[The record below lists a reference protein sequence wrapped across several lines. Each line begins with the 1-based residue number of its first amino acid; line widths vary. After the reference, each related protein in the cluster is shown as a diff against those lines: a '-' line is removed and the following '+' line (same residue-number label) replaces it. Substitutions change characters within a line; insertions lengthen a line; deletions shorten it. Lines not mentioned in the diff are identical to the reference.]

1 MVNRPADWMV
11 NLESGV
17 GKGPGELALFL
28 LLHLSHKFYNNI
40 TYVFLSLNEI
50 SGAFKTLY

>member
-1 MVNRPADWMV
+1 MEVVNRPAGWMV

-28 LLHLSHKFYNNI
+28 KN
-40 TYVFLSLNEI
+40 
-50 SGAFKTLY
+50 

>member
-1 MVNRPADWMV
+1 MEVVNRPAGWMV

-28 LLHLSHKFYNNI
+28 KKLTVAIKSHI
-40 TYVFLSLNEI
+40 L
-50 SGAFKTLY
+50 